1 MYALLFMAW
10 KKASMKVQR
19 RTLGWP
25 RSLGCLVAAVAMSVS
40 IAAPAAARSTSSS
53 HPECTV
59 HVLNVRLADP
69 GPAAYQLWGT
79 LCLRHGSAPR
89 TVQVLQPGGTYNH
102 TYWDSTYHNGIYS
115 YVNAATRAGY
125 ATFDFDRIGTG
136 NSTIPPYTVMSL
148 EGEAV
153 ALHDVVT
160 ALRSGAV
167 GSHPFSHVITV
178 GHSFSSAVGATEAA
192 RYDDV
197 DGFID
202 TGLVHAASQ
211 TALSFLATANH
222 DANLDPKFAG
232 RNGLDGYITTVPG
245 VRGFYHSPTTSNAD
259 IIALDEANKDIHSSV
274 EGPQIVAFA
283 LPPTPA
289 DAITQQVTAPVLVMI
304 GSDDPFFCTPD
315 TIDCSSTK
323 NLRAYEAR
331 YWHASGANVTFILL
345 PGVGH
350 SIHLSTAEPLAAAIM
365 LAWSSCIARPRDS
378 RPLPQKSCD

>member
-1 MYALLFMAW
+1 
-10 KKASMKVQR
+10 MKVQR
-19 RTLGWP
+19 RVLGWR
-25 RSLGCLVAAVAMSVS
+25 RSFGCLVAAVAMPVS
-40 IAAPAAARSTSSS
+40 IATPAAARSTSGF

-69 GPAAYQLWGT
+69 GPAAYQLWGK
-79 LCLRHGSAPR
+79 LCRRHGSAPR

-102 TYWDSTYHNGIYS
+102 TYWDSSYHGGVYS
-115 YVNAATRAGY
+115 YVNAATAAGY

-136 NSTIPPYTVMSL
+136 NSTIPPYNVMSL

-167 GSHPFSHVITV
+167 GSRSFSHVITV

-192 RYDDV
+192 RYGDV

-202 TGLVHAASQ
+202 TGLVHAASN

-222 DANLDPKFAG
+222 EANLDPKFAG
-232 RNGLDGYITTVPG
+232 RSGLDGYITTVPG
-245 VRGFYHSPTTSNAD
+245 VRGFYHSPKTSNAD

-274 EGPQIVAFA
+274 EGPQIVAFV

-289 DAITQQVTAPVLVMI
+289 EAITQQVTVPVLVMI
-304 GSDDPFFCTPD
+304 GGDDPFFCGAGV
-315 TIDCSSTK
+315 IDCPSAEK
-323 NLRAYEAR
+323 VRAYEAP
-331 YWHASGANVTFILL
+331 YWHASGANVTFTVL

-365 LAWSSCIARPRDS
+365 LAWSSRIARPPRFPAVAS
-378 RPLPQKSCD
+378 GKHSAIS